1 MRIFTHFS
9 TEHLA
14 NVYVVSDDN
23 GNGLIIDPS
32 YIDKELLEIIENVRI
47 DLKAVLLTHSHEGH
61 TAGLGTL
68 RKIYSFDIYAAASMI
83 DGFEAHTLSDGES
96 FTIGDLE
103 IEALFVPGHSVDSLV
118 YRIGS
123 AIFTGDTLSSGTVAS
138 TRGYVAKSL
147 LLKNIREKLMRL
159 PDSTIV
165 YPGHGPI
172 SNIRVERMFNIDLLE
187 ANGRF

>member
-1 MRIFTHFS
+1 MRIYTHFS

-14 NVYVVSDDN
+14 NVYVVSDER
-23 GNGLIIDPS
+23 GSGLIIDPS
-32 YIDKELLEIIENVRI
+32 YIDKELLEIIESNGI
-47 DLKAVLLTHSHEGH
+47 ELKAVLITHAHESH

-68 RKIYSFDIYAAASMI
+68 MKIYSFDIYASSSSI
-83 DGFEAHTLSDGES
+83 EGFPARTLSDGERIA
-96 FTIGDLE
+96 IGELE
-103 IEALFVPGHSVDSLV
+103 VEALFIPGHSIDSLV

-138 TRGYVAKSL
+138 TKGYVAKSL
-147 LLKNIREKLMRL
+147 LVKSIREKLMIL

-172 SNIRVERMFNIDLLE
+172 SNIRVERMFNVDLLE
-187 ANGRF
+187 DSGRF

>member
-68 RKIYSFDIYAAASMI
+68 RKIYSFDIYAAASTI